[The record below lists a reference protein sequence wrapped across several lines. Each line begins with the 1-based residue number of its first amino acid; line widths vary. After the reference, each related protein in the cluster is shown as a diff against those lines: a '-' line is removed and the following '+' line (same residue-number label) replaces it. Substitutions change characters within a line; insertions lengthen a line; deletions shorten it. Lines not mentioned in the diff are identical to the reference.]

1 MTLSVQDVTVRYG
14 GKIAVDHVDLEVGD
28 GEVVAVVGE
37 SGCGKT
43 SLARALA
50 GLLPADAEVSG
61 RGVLRSDRHPELDLG
76 SLRDWRGIRGRRIG
90 IVPQGAMSGLSPI
103 HRIETQLREMLT
115 VHDGSSAP
123 AELLE
128 RVGLTPRELRS
139 YPHQLSGGQR
149 QRVAIALTLAGDPD
163 LLIADEPTTGLDAV
177 VQGTV
182 LKLIASLGISTL
194 IVSHDMTGL
203 LPYADRIAVMYAGR
217 LAEIVPVGSL
227 HRGQRHPYT
236 AGLLAATPSTDRT
249 VIWASIPGSAPP
261 LDDLPNGCRFAPR
274 CPIAADECRD
284 TPPPLRDL
292 GDAQVACHRI
302 EVATEARYPAVP
314 RATSDCGVPVLTM
327 SGIHHTYRSRSRTT
341 MALDGVDLTVGR
353 GEIIGLV
360 GESGSG
366 KSTLARIA
374 LGLIRPT
381 AGSVKLGED
390 DVTHAR
396 GRRLRGVQRR
406 VGFVHQ
412 DPYDSLHPGMQVSA
426 LVAEPLVVARVP
438 RNERDAKV
446 RTALASAGLPESLL
460 TRYPG
465 QLSGGQRQRVS
476 IARALVNDPELLVAD
491 EASSML
497 DVSTRGG
504 IATTLRSVATR
515 RGLAVVFVTHDMGE
529 AIQSCDRIVVLR
541 QGHVV
546 DVGACSQ
553 ISTQPEHEYTAQLLA
568 ASHH

>member
-1 MTLSVQDVTVRYG
+1 MTLSVQDITVKYG
-14 GKIAVDHVDLEVGD
+14 GKIAVDHIDLEVAD

-50 GLLPADAEVSG
+50 GLLPAEAEVSG
-61 RGVLRSDRHPELDLG
+61 RGVLCSDRHPEVDLG
-76 SLRDWRGIRGRRIG
+76 VLRDWRGIRGRRIG

-115 VHDGSSAP
+115 VHDGTSTP
-123 AELLE
+123 RELLE
-128 RVGLTPRELRS
+128 RVGLTDGELRS

-194 IVSHDMTGL
+194 IVSHDLTGL
-203 LPYADRIAVMYAGR
+203 LPYANRIAVMYAGR
-217 LAEIVPVGSL
+217 LAEVVPVTALQQGR
-227 HRGQRHPYT
+227 HHPYT
-236 AGLLAATPSTDRT
+236 TGLLAATPSTNRSVT
-249 VIWASIPGSAPP
+249 WASIPGSAPA
-261 LDDLPNGCRFAPR
+261 LDDLPDGCRFAPR
-274 CPIAADECRD
+274 CPIAVDECRSVI
-284 TPPPLRDL
+284 PVLRGF
-292 GDAQVACHRI
+292 GDSQVACHRI

-314 RATSDCGVPVLTM
+314 RATSSCGTAVLTM
-327 SGIHHTYRSRSRTT
+327 SDIRHTYRSRSRTT
-341 MALDGVDLTVGR
+341 AALDGVDLTVGR

-374 LGLIRPT
+374 IGLIRPT
-381 AGSVKLGED
+381 EGTVQLVRD
-390 DVTHAR
+390 DVTGTR
-396 GRRLRGVQRR
+396 GRKLRAVQRR

-412 DPYDSLHPGMQVSA
+412 DPYDSLHPGMKVAA
-426 LVAEPLVVARVP
+426 LIAEPLVVARVP
-438 RNERDAKV
+438 RRERDAKV
-446 RTALASAGLPESLL
+446 RAALASAGLPESLL
-460 TRYPG
+460 TRYPN

-504 IATTLRSVATR
+504 IATTLRSVATE

-541 QGHVV
+541 HGRVV
-546 DVGACSQ
+546 DTGACSE
-553 ISTQPEHEYTAQLLA
+553 ISASPEHEYTAQLLA